1 MGKRVVLVP
10 TMGALHAGHAALI
23 RRARRLADDGVVVV
37 TIFVNPTQFNDAGD
51 LRRYPRPL
59 AADKCLCR
67 DEGVDVVFN
76 PRSLYAP
83 DASVTVEE
91 TAVSRGME
99 GAARP
104 GHFCGVATVVVKLF
118 NLALP
123 DVAVFGEKD
132 FQQAALIRRV
142 VRDLD
147 LPVRVV
153 LVPTVREADGLACS
167 SRNALLNGRE
177 RASAAVLWRAIGMAR
192 HAVRD
197 GGLRGLRQRIK
208 KYIEQQP
215 GTRVDYVEFFD
226 EHTLRPV
233 LPRKG
238 ARLALAVYVGKT
250 RLIDNGRM

>member
-10 TMGALHAGHAALI
+10 TMGALHTGHAAFI
-23 RRARRLADDGVVVV
+23 RRARRLAGDGVVGV

-83 DASVTVEE
+83 DASVTVKE

-153 LVPTVREADGLACS
+153 VVPTVREADGLACS

-177 RASAAVLWRAIGMAR
+177 RASVGPHHMAKILGVPRFYNGLERVKRAPPCFLK
-192 HAVRD
+192 V
-197 GGLRGLRQRIK
+197 
-208 KYIEQQP
+208 
-215 GTRVDYVEFFD
+215 F
-226 EHTLRPV
+226 
-233 LPRKG
+233 
-238 ARLALAVYVGKT
+238 
-250 RLIDNGRM
+250 GRFSKFCVHDRF